1 MSETNKPFC
10 VLHIKETQERRA
22 YMLLFRN
29 GSSGI
34 NIRILLAGARRVGD
48 LITNRTR
55 AFRQSKCIQLVV
67 GLGNEF

>member
-1 MSETNKPFC
+1 M
-10 VLHIKETQERRA
+10 

-34 NIRILLAGARRVGD
+34 NIRILLAGAQRVGD

-55 AFRQSKCIQLVV
+55 TFRQSKCIQLVV